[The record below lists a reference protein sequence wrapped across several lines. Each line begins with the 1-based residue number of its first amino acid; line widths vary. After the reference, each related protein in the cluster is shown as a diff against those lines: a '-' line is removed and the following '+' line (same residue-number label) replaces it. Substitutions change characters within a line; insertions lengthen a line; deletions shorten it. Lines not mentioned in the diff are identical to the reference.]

1 MTYQLSGGN
10 EDEPC
15 LHSPSNTKKI
25 IRDRG
30 CIFKEKKLS
39 FIFTPVFPTI
49 VRFMFLFLWDKS
61 ISLVLLILLS
71 FCYIFILVRY

>member
-1 MTYQLSGGN
+1 MTYQRSGGN

-15 LHSPSNTKKI
+15 LHSPNTKKI

-30 CIFKEKKLS
+30 CIFKEKTD
-39 FIFTPVFPTI
+39 IFTPVFPTI

-61 ISLVLLILLS
+61 VSVVLLTS
-71 FCYIFILVRY
+71 FCYIFILVCY